1 MANLIAPYK
10 IALVAVFGSV
20 LLSFQSF
27 WSDDVYTTTEI
38 FQTMLQAMGAFLA
51 YVLPNAPGAKFV
63 KLGVMAITAGLQVLA
78 AASETG
84 DFTRPVWINVAI
96 AVATALGLLFVK
108 NDPEPAV
115 PSTADTVRKVS

>member
-1 MANLIAPYK
+1 MSNLLAPYR

-27 WSDDVYTTTEI
+27 WSDDIYTTTEI
-38 FQTMLQAMGAFLA
+38 FQTILQATGAFLA

-63 KLGVMAITAGLQVLA
+63 KLGVMALTASLQVLVA
-78 AASETG
+78 VGEDG
-84 DFTRPVWINVAI
+84 DYTRPVWINVAI
-96 AVATALGLLFVK
+96 AAATALGLLFVK

-115 PSTADTVRKVS
+115 PPTADTSKKVA